1 MSLRKR
7 DLILLSALFC
17 SVIFS
22 LHVVSQVNSRR
33 QADKEFSPAIG
44 AGARVE
50 PGEKQVSFISGNAPA
65 AVQSDSFETKLE
77 LIGTMIG
84 INPMAF
90 IYDPAVERSHLYRVN
105 DCIGDI
111 KVAQIFSGKVILER
125 NGAQRELY
133 LSSRKGVSVAGARKG
148 VSRDETGKVIIC
160 KSEMMNQVLQA
171 KDLLAKVKILPQPDE
186 AAVNRLKGF
195 RIDNVPSGSI
205 IEEAG
210 IKNGDII
217 CSIQGRQL
225 SSLQEAWSMFN
236 KVQDQNHVEIVLLRD
251 NQPVTLNYEI
261 EK

>member
-1 MSLRKR
+1 MKSR
-7 DLILLSALFC
+7 IL
-17 SVIFS
+17 
-22 LHVVSQVNSRR
+22 VVDDEESIREFLEIMLK
-33 QADKEFSPAIG
+33 KEGYEITLAEDG
-44 AGARVE
+44 Q
-50 PGEKQVSFISGNAPA
+50 K
-65 AVQSDSFETKLE
+65 
-77 LIGTMIG
+77 
-84 INPMAF
+84 
-90 IYDPAVERSHLYRVN
+90 
-105 DCIGDI
+105 
-111 KVAQIFSGKVILER
+111 
-125 NGAQRELY
+125 
-133 LSSRKGVSVAGARKG
+133 
-148 VSRDETGKVIIC
+148 
-160 KSEMMNQVLQA
+160 A

-195 RIDNVPSGSI
+195 RIDNVPSGSV